1 MYLMFGMMSEI
12 RKILIIRLS
21 SIGDI
26 LLTTP
31 LIRALRKKYPQAAI
45 DFAVKERY
53 VDLLKTNPHVSN
65 VITFDHKAGIKELRT
80 LKKHIKKERYDL
92 LVDIHKNFRSVYL
105 RTGAGAGSVVKY
117 RKDYVKRFLL
127 VLFGIN
133 RFTTVI
139 PIYKRYFRAVELL
152 GITPD
157 NAGTELHIP
166 KVTFKQAH
174 LVLVENGLRNNQPL
188 IVLCPGAGFATK
200 RWHAE
205 GFAAVGDYFA
215 RNHGAMVIILGSQYD
230 EAVCEAV
237 QKCMMEMSVNFA
249 GKFSLLETAAVIKH
263 STLVVTNDTG
273 LMHIA
278 QTQKKPVVAVF
289 GCTSRELGY
298 FPFPE
303 NSFVVEKN
311 LKCRP
316 CTHNGKNKCP
326 EKHFRCML
334 DITSEEVIETAEQLF
349 NSEVQIS
356 NDNHGKNLVSSL

>member
-1 MYLMFGMMSEI
+1 MMSEI
-12 RKILIIRLS
+12 HKILIIRLS

-31 LIRALRKKYPQAAI
+31 LIRALRQKYPQAAI
-45 DFAVKERY
+45 DFIVKEQY
-53 VDLLKTNPHVSN
+53 VDLLKTNPRVSN

-127 VLFGIN
+127 IRFGIK
-133 RFTTVI
+133 RFTTVM
-139 PIYKRYFRAVELL
+139 PTYKRYFRAVESL
-152 GITPD
+152 GIAPD
-157 NAGTELHIP
+157 NRGTELHIP
-166 KVTFKQAH
+166 GFTFKQAH
-174 LVLVENGLRNNQPL
+174 SVLVKNGLRDNQPL

-200 RWHAE
+200 RWHVE

-215 RNHGAMVIILGSQYD
+215 RNHGAMIIILGSQYD
-230 EAVCEAV
+230 EDACEAV
-237 QKCMMEMSVNFA
+237 QKRMMELSVNFA
-249 GKFSLLETAAVIKH
+249 GKFSLLEDAAVMQH
-263 STLVVTNDTG
+263 SSLVVTNDTG

-278 QTQKKPVVAVF
+278 QTQKKPVVAIF

-303 NSFVVEKN
+303 NSFVIEKN

-334 DITSEEVIETAEQLF
+334 DITSDEVIEAAEQLF
-349 NSEVQIS
+349 SSEVQIS
-356 NDNHGKNLVSSL
+356 SNNHGKNLVSSI